1 MRSQRAKVARNGKKA
16 VGEGRV
22 VLGQEP
28 ILAPIVNIDIFDGK
42 METIAFE
49 SIFFTICAFYID

>member
-1 MRSQRAKVARNGKKA
+1 MTTLITAAKETKHEVATRESGAKWKKA

-28 ILAPIVNIDIFDGK
+28 ILAPIVNIDNI
-42 METIAFE
+42 
-49 SIFFTICAFYID
+49 